1 MNNYLVTGAT
11 GFIGTRLVNALI
23 LDNHKVTCLSREKIK
38 NLNSIVFDFSSDQ
51 ISSINLNDIDVI
63 FHLAGIAHDSGKSD
77 AKDALHH
84 KINTSGTI
92 KLATLAVR
100 SGVKKFVFISSVKAS
115 TKKNAGA
122 YGRSKRQ
129 AELKLMEL
137 SEKSDM
143 HISVIR
149 PALVYGPDVK
159 GNLKLMMDAID
170 KGWFPPLPRINN
182 RRSMIHID
190 DLVEAILLIAETPE
204 SDGEIYI
211 ATDGI
216 EYTSRQ
222 LYESLCQAL
231 GKSIP
236 SWSVPLVIFKF
247 ISFFSP
253 RMKTVCVKLLGD
265 EYYSSRKLKSL
276 GFKARRSILEIN
288 ETSF

>member
-1 MNNYLVTGAT
+1 MYNYLVTGAT
-11 GFIGTRLVNALI
+11 GFIGARLVNALI
-23 LDNHKVTCLSREKIK
+23 LDNHKVTCLSREKTT
-38 NLNSIVFDFSSDQ
+38 NLNSIAFDFASDQ
-51 ISSINLNDIDVI
+51 VSNIDLNGFDVI
-63 FHLAGIAHDSGKSD
+63 LHLAGIAHDHSNSSTM
-77 AKDALHH
+77 DALHH
-84 KINTSGTI
+84 KVNTNGTI
-92 KLATLAVR
+92 DLANLASR
-100 SGVKKFVFISSVKAS
+100 SGVKKFIFISSVKAS
-115 TKKNAGA
+115 DKKNTGA

-143 HISVIR
+143 HISILR

-159 GNLKLMMDAID
+159 GNLKLMMDAIN

-190 DLVEAILLIAETPE
+190 DLVEAILLIAETPK

-216 EYTSRQ
+216 EYSSRQ
-222 LYESLCQAL
+222 LYECLCQVL

-265 EYYSSRKLKSL
+265 EHYSSRKLKSL
-276 GFKARRSILEIN
+276 GFKAKRSILEIN